1 MFRIPIIAIYYSL
14 LLITF
19 ASANDEIKMDF
30 SSSILEEVRPIYVRL
45 PVDYDKEYD
54 EKYPTLYVL
63 NSKDNFDWSSY
74 IVELQAS
81 KNAIEDMVIVGLPH
95 IGNYYDDHYPFAE
108 EDSLVSSSRAEKHSS
123 YIREEVIPYIESNY
137 NVNQGRVIIGH
148 SLAGL
153 FVSHL
158 YTEFPD
164 SFSTFVA
171 LSPSF
176 QHAPQMVH
184 HFQNFFT
191 NNQVV
196 SSQIY
201 MSLGKLEH
209 EEIQDGYNQIRQ
221 VFADKASQ
229 DVKYYIGFMEY
240 TDHLLAAFQGTYNAL
255 AWLYADYTIQ
265 SELARSYSYEDY
277 IAHYTALSSR
287 LNYKIKPRERHMA
300 GYAQFVSRR
309 IGDVEAGITALR
321 VVLHYYPDSEL
332 AQNLLNELQETTAD
346 N

>member
-1 MFRIPIIAIYYSL
+1 MIRKTVITIYFSF
-14 LLITF
+14 LLIAA
-19 ASANDEIKMDF
+19 ASANNEIKIDF
-30 SSSILEEVRPIYVRL
+30 SSSNLEEVRPIYVRL
-45 PVDYDKEYD
+45 PDGYDKDSD

-81 KNAIEDMVIVGLPH
+81 KNAIKDMVIVGLPH

-108 EDSLVSSSRAEKHSS
+108 EDSLISSPSAAKHSS

-158 YTEFPD
+158 YTEYPD

-176 QHAPQMVH
+176 QHAPQMAE
-184 HFQNFFT
+184 HFQNFF
-191 NNQVV
+191 NKNEKV

-201 MSLGKLEH
+201 MALGKLEH
-209 EEIQDGYNQIRQ
+209 EGIQEGYNQIRQ
-221 VFADKASQ
+221 VFADNASQ
-229 DVKYYIGFMEY
+229 DVQYYIGFIEH

-265 SELARSYSYEDY
+265 SEIARSYSYEDY
-277 IAHYTALSSR
+277 IAHYTALSNR
-287 LNYKIKPRERHMA
+287 LNYPIKPRERHMA
-300 GYAQFVSRR
+300 GFAQFVSRR
-309 IGDVEAGITALR
+309 MGDVEAGITALR
-321 VVLHYYPDSEL
+321 VVLHYYPESEL
-332 AQNLLNELQETTAD
+332 AKNLLNELQGSEEH
-346 N
+346 

>member
-1 MFRIPIIAIYYSL
+1 MFRKSLFIFYFSL
-14 LLITF
+14 LLIPF
-19 ASANDEIKMDF
+19 ANANDEIMVEF
-30 SSSILEEVRPIYVRL
+30 QSSFLEEVRPIYVRL
-45 PVDYDKEYD
+45 PADYNESEEK
-54 EKYPTLYVL
+54 KYPTLYVL
-63 NSKDNFDWSSY
+63 NSKDYFDWSSY

-95 IGNYYDDHYPFAE
+95 IGNYYDDNYPFAE
-108 EDSLVSSSRAEKHSS
+108 SDSLESSLKAINHSS
-123 YIREEVIPYIESNY
+123 YIREEVIPYIESKY

-176 QHAPQMVH
+176 QHAPQMVGH
-184 HFQNFFT
+184 MRDFFT
-191 NNQVV
+191 NNQTV

-209 EEIQDGYNQIRQ
+209 EQIQEGYNNITQ
-221 VFADKASQ
+221 VFSEYAPDDAI
-229 DVKYYIGFMEY
+229 YYIGFMED
-240 TDHLLAAFQGTYNAL
+240 TDHLLAGFQGIYKAI

-265 SELARSYSYEDY
+265 SEIARNYSYDDY
-277 IAHYTALSSR
+277 ITHYTSLSKR
-287 LNYKIKPRERHMA
+287 LNYTIKPRERHMA
-300 GYAQFVSRR
+300 GFARFVSGRL
-309 IGDVEAGITALR
+309 GDVEAGITALR
-321 VVLHYYPDSEL
+321 VVLHYYPESEL
-332 AQNLLNELQETTAD
+332 AKNLLNELQETKEH
-346 N
+346 